1 MATINESLLEQI
13 AAAVARSGF
22 DKAGRSAVQQQFAEI
37 KLTYCLLDEMGP
49 KEPFCEY
56 EGFALF
62 LEERDKGHPSWFA
75 VYKNS
80 VYTLHRIVLLE

>member
-1 MATINESLLEQI
+1 MISDSIVEAI

-22 DKAGRSAVQQQFAEI
+22 DKAGRSAVQQEFADI

-49 KEPFCEY
+49 KDPFREY

-62 LEERDKGHPSWFA
+62 LVGSSDHCLSLTSSLDDATGVMIAEE
-75 VYKNS
+75 
-80 VYTLHRIVLLE
+80 

>member
-1 MATINESLLEQI
+1 MISDSIVEAI

-22 DKAGRSAVQQQFAEI
+22 DKAGRSAVHQEFADI

-49 KEPFCEY
+49 KDPFREY

-62 LEERDKGHPSWFA
+62 LVGSSDHCLSLTSSLDDATGVVIAEE
-75 VYKNS
+75 
-80 VYTLHRIVLLE
+80 

>member
-1 MATINESLLEQI
+1 MATISEDLLAQI

-22 DKAGRSAVQQQFAEI
+22 DKAGRSAVQQQFADI

-62 LEERDKGHPSWFA
+62 LVGSSDHCLSLTSSLDDATGVVIAEE
-75 VYKNS
+75 
-80 VYTLHRIVLLE
+80 

>member
-1 MATINESLLEQI
+1 MISDSIVEAI

-22 DKAGRSAVQQQFAEI
+22 DKAGRSAVQQEFADI

-49 KEPFCEY
+49 KDPFREY

-62 LEERDKGHPSWFA
+62 LVGSSDHCLSLTSSLDVATGVVIAEE
-75 VYKNS
+75 
-80 VYTLHRIVLLE
+80 

>member
-1 MATINESLLEQI
+1 MISDSIVEAI

-22 DKAGRSAVQQQFAEI
+22 DKAGRSAVQQEFADI

-49 KEPFCEY
+49 KDPFREY

-62 LEERDKGHPSWFA
+62 LVGRSDHCLSLTSSLEDATGVVIAEE
-75 VYKNS
+75 
-80 VYTLHRIVLLE
+80 